1 MNQCIKDLFAD
12 SDRMRRLTYGLPQ
25 AFERVALEVPKGN
38 PAVGILREHVL
49 TGFFINEFGKNRV
62 EPLDDEIK
70 RGFDLS
76 VCDHPLSIK
85 TVTGSGEVKVLWTVD
100 PLKIG
105 IEISRDYKPD
115 CDIFLVNIYWGKE
128 RDSIFYIPV
137 AVQTDAR
144 KQMGDDY
151 LKANVGTNHRGIAI
165 SRQAMTIMKSDSRVR
180 KQSVRWHQSGI
191 DYKPHD
197 RWEDFWRLLN
207 DPTQTPP
214 HRQDPREHL
223 PAQQGG
229 AGRGSAR
236 QRHL

>member
-1 MNQCIKDLFAD
+1 MNPCIKRLFAD

-25 AFERVALEVPKGN
+25 AFEMAALEVPKGN

-49 TGFFINEFGKNRV
+49 TGFFINEFGKDRV
-62 EPLDDEIK
+62 ETLDDGIK

-76 VCDHPLSIK
+76 VCGHDLSIK
-85 TVTGSGEVKVLWTVD
+85 TVKGNSEVKVLWTVD

-105 IEISRDYKPD
+105 IEISKGYKPD

-137 AVQTDAR
+137 AVQMEVRDLLR
-144 KQMGDDY
+144 DEY
-151 LKANVGTNHRGIAI
+151 LKAKVGTNHRGIAI
-165 SRQAMTIMKSDSRVR
+165 SRQAMKLMKGDSRVQ

-197 RWEDFWRLLN
+197 RWEGFWE
-207 DPTQTPP
+207 TIK
-214 HRQDPREHL
+214 
-223 PAQQGG
+223 
-229 AGRGSAR
+229 
-236 QRHL
+236 